1 MNAGLRAIEVGG
13 TVDERRQLHLD
24 EQLPIDGPS
33 RVRVIILVTE
43 GTDLDES
50 EWLRAAASN
59 PAFDS
64 LWDPREDVYSPSD
77 GRPFDDPLRR
87 LSRLP

>member
-1 MNAGLRAIEVGG
+1 MGATVNAGLWAVEVGG
-13 TVDERRQLHLD
+13 TVYERRQLHLD
-24 EQLPIDGPS
+24 EQLPIEGPS
-33 RVRVIILVTE
+33 RVRVIILVNG

-64 LWDPREDVYSPSD
+64 LWDPREDIYSPTD
-77 GRPFDDPLRR
+77 GRPLMTR
-87 LSRLP
+87 